1 MTVSETVLIMGVGV
15 AAGVGAAVA
24 RKFAGAGYHVII
36 AGRTLEKLDATAG
49 AIIAA
54 GGSIEAV
61 VADVTVQDDQHRV
74 FEIVRERN
82 LPVAAVI
89 YNAGSNL
96 PIKFSDLSP
105 EQFEDFWRIGC
116 FGAFLTSR
124 LAIPL
129 LSEQGSGSLFFTG
142 ASASL
147 RGRPNFAHFAVA
159 KAGLRNL
166 AQALARE
173 YGPQGVHVA
182 HVIIDGVVNGDI
194 VRGRFADYLE
204 SLGDDGALDPDAIA
218 EAFWA
223 LHSQPASAWT
233 HELDLR
239 PYKES
244 W

>member
-1 MTVSETVLIMGVGV
+1 MSETVLV
-15 AAGVGAAVA
+15 VGAGAISGIGGAIA
-24 RKFAGAGYHVII
+24 RLFASRRYHVIV
-36 AGRTLEKLDATAG
+36 AGRTCSKLAQIVDSITRE
-49 AIIAA
+49 
-54 GGSIEAV
+54 GGSAEAV
-61 VADVTVQDDQHRV
+61 VADVTSQDDQATL
-74 FEIVRERN
+74 FEVVTGRGHP
-82 LPVAAVI
+82 LAAVV

-124 LAIPL
+124 LALPL
-129 LSEQGSGSLFFTG
+129 LSEQGRGSLFFTG

>member
-15 AAGVGAAVA
+15 AAGVVAAVA

-173 YGPQGVHVA
+173 YGPQGIHVA

>member
-1 MTVSETVLIMGVGV
+1 MDTVLV
-15 AAGVGAAVA
+15 VGAGAISGIGGAIA
-24 RKFAGAGYHVII
+24 RLFASRAYHVIV
-36 AGRTLEKLDATAG
+36 AGRTRSKLNDIVDC
-49 AIIAA
+49 IIGD
-54 GGSIEAV
+54 GGSAEAV
-61 VADVTVQDDQHRV
+61 VADVTSQDDQSTL
-74 FEIVRERN
+74 FELVAGKSHP
-82 LPVAAVI
+82 LAAVV

-96 PIKFSDLSP
+96 PIKFSELTP
-105 EQFEDFWRIGC
+105 NQFDEFWRIGC
-116 FGAFLTSR
+116 YGAFLTAR
-124 LAIPL
+124 LALPIF
-129 LSEQGSGSLFFTG
+129 SKQGRGSLFFTG

-223 LHSQPASAWT
+223 LHKQPASAWT

-239 PYKES
+239 PYKEV

>member
-1 MTVSETVLIMGVGV
+1 MSETVLIMGVGV

-89 YNAGSNL
+89 YNAGSNP

-173 YGPQGVHVA
+173 YGPQGIHVA

>member
-1 MTVSETVLIMGVGV
+1 MSETVLIMGVGV

-61 VADVTVQDDQHRV
+61 VADATVQDDQHRV

-173 YGPQGVHVA
+173 YGPLGIHVA

>member
-1 MTVSETVLIMGVGV
+1 MSETVLILGVGA

-24 RKFAGAGYHVII
+24 RKFSGAGYHVII
-36 AGRTLEKLDATAG
+36 AGRTLEKLDATA
-49 AIIAA
+49 ADIIAA
-54 GGSIEAV
+54 GGSIESV
-61 VADVTVQDDQHRV
+61 VADVASQEDQQRI
-74 FEIVRERN
+74 FELVRTRN
-82 LPVAAVI
+82 EPLSAVI

-124 LAIPL
+124 LALPL
-129 LSEQGSGSLFFTG
+129 LSEQGKGSLFFTG

-173 YGPQGVHVA
+173 YGPQGIHVA

-194 VRGRFADYLE
+194 VRGRFADYLD

-218 EAFWA
+218 EAFWT
-223 LHSQPASAWT
+223 LHTQPASTWT

-239 PYKES
+239 PYKET

>member
-1 MTVSETVLIMGVGV
+1 MSETVLIMGVGV

-49 AIIAA
+49 TIIAA

-173 YGPQGVHVA
+173 YGPQGIHVA

>member
-1 MTVSETVLIMGVGV
+1 MSGTVLV
-15 AAGVGAAVA
+15 VGAGAISGIGGAIA
-24 RKFAGAGYHVII
+24 RLFASRGYHVIV
-36 AGRTLEKLDATAG
+36 AGRTRSKLNDIVDC
-49 AIIAA
+49 IIGD
-54 GGSIEAV
+54 GGSAEAV
-61 VADVTVQDDQHRV
+61 VADVTSQDDQATL
-74 FEIVRERN
+74 FEVVAGRGYP
-82 LPVAAVI
+82 LAAVV

-96 PIKFSDLSP
+96 PIKFSELTPS
-105 EQFEDFWRIGC
+105 QFDEFWRIGC
-116 FGAFLTSR
+116 YGAFLTAR
-124 LAIPL
+124 LALPI
-129 LSEQGSGSLFFTG
+129 LSNQGRGSLFFTG

-218 EAFWA
+218 DAFWA
-223 LHSQPASAWT
+223 LHAQPASAWT

-239 PYKES
+239 PYKEN

>member
-1 MTVSETVLIMGVGV
+1 MSETVLIMGVGV

-24 RKFAGAGYHVII
+24 RKFAGGGYHVII

-173 YGPQGVHVA
+173 YGPQGIHVA

>member
-1 MTVSETVLIMGVGV
+1 MSETVLIMGVGV

-61 VADVTVQDDQHRV
+61 VADATVQDDQHRV

-173 YGPQGVHVA
+173 YGPQGIHVA

>member
-1 MTVSETVLIMGVGV
+1 MSETVLIMGVGV

-173 YGPQGVHVA
+173 YGPQGIHVA

-218 EAFWA
+218 EVFWA

>member
-1 MTVSETVLIMGVGV
+1 MSETVLIMGVGV

-74 FEIVRERN
+74 FEIVRGRN

-173 YGPQGVHVA
+173 YGPQGIHVA

>member
-1 MTVSETVLIMGVGV
+1 MSETVLIMGVGV
-15 AAGVGAAVA
+15 AADVGAAVA

-49 AIIAA
+49 SIIAA

-129 LSEQGSGSLFFTG
+129 LSDQGSGSLFFTG

-173 YGPQGVHVA
+173 YGPQGIHVA

-194 VRGRFADYLE
+194 VRGRFGDYLE
-204 SLGDDGALDPDAIA
+204 CLGDDGALDPDAIA